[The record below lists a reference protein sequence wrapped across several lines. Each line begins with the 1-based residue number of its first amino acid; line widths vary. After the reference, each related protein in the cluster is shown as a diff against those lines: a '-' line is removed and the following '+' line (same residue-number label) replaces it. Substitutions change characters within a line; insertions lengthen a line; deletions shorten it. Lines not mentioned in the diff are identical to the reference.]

1 MHHDPAPSS
10 TAPATPERLPLSL
23 AWLAL
28 GAFAIGTESF
38 IVAGLLPVLAA
49 DLRISPTHAG
59 QLVLL
64 FALSYAIGSPL
75 MAAACARFGRR
86 PLLVASLAAFS
97 GLTLLASMAQGFGQL
112 ALARLALGLVA
123 GVFVPTA
130 SAVAASLVSPA
141 LRGRALAIV
150 TGGGTLAVALGVP
163 LGAWI
168 AGWGGWRTAYL
179 LIAALGLVATLGLAA
194 GLPRRLAVA
203 APAASG
209 GAAFA
214 VLRAPGVL
222 AGLGVSVLWT
232 TGGFSFYTYIA
243 LFLSHTVGIGPE
255 GIGAV
260 FVAIGVAAAL
270 GTAAGGWATDR
281 FGADRVARGFALL
294 LVAVP
299 RRAVAGGP
307 GAARRPGA
315 AGRGG
320 PGGAVGFR
328 GLGLRAGAGGAA
340 DPAGARTRAD
350 DAVAQRLGDLP
361 RDRGRLAVRWRGDR
375 VVRRERRRLGE
386 RGLPAR
392 RRAAAGPW
400 PPARRRRGRAGRGA
414 RGGLTAFSYFFD
426 SNIGRF
432 VARSRQSRPK
442 PEQQSCQSGYNA
454 GFVSILRRSLFSSL
468 HRLADWHRGPLNPI

>member
-1 MHHDPAPSS
+1 MLDGEPAMHHDPAPSS
-10 TAPATPERLPLSL
+10 TAPATPERLPPSL

-38 IVAGLLPVLAA
+38 IVAGLLPVLAT

-75 MAAACARFGRR
+75 MATACARFGRR

-179 LIAALGLVATLGLAA
+179 LIAALGLVATVGLAA
-194 GLPRRLAVA
+194 GLPRRLAA
-203 APAASG
+203 AVPVASG

-222 AGLGVSVLWT
+222 AGLGASVLWT

-243 LFLSHTVGIGPE
+243 LFLSRTVGIGPE

-294 LVAVP
+294 LVAVLGGLSLAAQALP
-299 RRAVAGGP
+299 GGLALPAVVGLAALWGFAGWGFGPAQAVRLIRLAPERAPMTLSLNASAIYLGIAAGSLFGGVAIAWFGVSAVGWV
-307 GAARRPGA
+307 GAACQL
-315 AGRGG
+315 AGVLLLARGRQRGG
-320 PGGAVGFR
+320 A
-328 GLGLRAGAGGAA
+328 L
-340 DPAGARTRAD
+340 AR
-350 DAVAQRLGDLP
+350 VEEP
-361 RDRGRLAVRWRGDR
+361 
-375 VVRRERRRLGE
+375 
-386 RGLPAR
+386 
-392 RRAAAGPW
+392 AAA
-400 PPARRRRGRAGRGA
+400 
-414 RGGLTAFSYFFD
+414 
-426 SNIGRF
+426 
-432 VARSRQSRPK
+432 
-442 PEQQSCQSGYNA
+442 
-454 GFVSILRRSLFSSL
+454 
-468 HRLADWHRGPLNPI
+468 